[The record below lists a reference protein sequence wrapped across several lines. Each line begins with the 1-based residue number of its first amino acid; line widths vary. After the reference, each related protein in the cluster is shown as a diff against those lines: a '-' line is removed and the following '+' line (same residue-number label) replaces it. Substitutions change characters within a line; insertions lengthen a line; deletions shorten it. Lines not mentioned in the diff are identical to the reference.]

1 MGKKIQLTIPTP
13 CHENWEAMTPVDK
26 GRFCAACQKQV
37 MDFSNMNDRQVVEF
51 FKKPSTGSVCGRF
64 MPNQLQRD
72 MEIPVKRIPW
82 VKYFFQFAIPA
93 FFVSTKA
100 RAQGEV
106 KVNTVINKEVKK
118 DSMIRGQV
126 LTQSCAVKI
135 TGDTVIM
142 EKPAE
147 PGIAIS
153 GRITN
158 ENNEPIS
165 FASVVIKGTRIG
177 VATDAAGFFKLQPP
191 LGWEKITLVASSISF
206 ITKEYSLSRAD
217 HKGTLEIKMDQI
229 LLQQETMGVIVVT
242 KKKKHKKENPMP
254 LMKDPSAVATIN
266 TFKLFPNPVAAGGT
280 LNIEWKQQEEGYY
293 NLEILS
299 LAGQII
305 KQQTIW
311 IDKEARLLSI
321 DMPAANPATYIIRL
335 SNTKTGK
342 AYSEKIMIQ

>member
-64 MPNQLQRD
+64 IPNQLQRD
-72 MEIPVKRIPW
+72 MEIPGKRIPW

-93 FFVSTKA
+93 FFVSAKA
-100 RAQGEV
+100 KAQGEV
-106 KVNTVINKEVKK
+106 RVNAVINKEVKK

-147 PGIAIS
+147 PGIVIS

-158 ENNEPIS
+158 ENNEPVPH
-165 FASVVIKGTRIG
+165 ASVVIKGTRIG
-177 VATDAAGFFKLQPP
+177 VAADAAGFFKLQPAP
-191 LGWEKITLVASSISF
+191 GWKTVTLVTSGVGF
-206 ITKEYSLSRAD
+206 MTKELPVIRSDY
-217 HKGTLEIKMDQI
+217 KGLLEIKLGPVQI
-229 LLQQETMGVIVVT
+229 QEQFMGVIVVT
-242 KKKKHKKENPMP
+242 KKKKHKKEADVP
-254 LMKDPSAVATIN
+254 LLKDPAAVAIIK
-266 TFKLFPNPVAAGGT
+266 TFNLFPNPVAAGGN
-280 LNIEWKQQEEGYY
+280 LNIEWKQQDEGYY

-299 LAGQII
+299 LTGQVI

-321 DMPAANPATYIIRL
+321 DVPVTNPGSYIIRI
-335 SNTKTGK
+335 SNKKTGK
-342 AYSEKIMIQ
+342 ASSEKIIIQ

>member
-1 MGKKIQLTIPTP
+1 MGKKIQLTIPAP
-13 CHENWEAMTPVDK
+13 CHENWEAMTPVEK

-37 MDFSNMNDRQVVEF
+37 MDFSRMNDRQVAEF

-64 MPNQLQRD
+64 MQDQLQRD

-93 FFVSTKA
+93 FFVSAKA
-100 RAQGEV
+100 KAQGEV
-106 KVNTVINKEVKK
+106 RVSTIINKEVKK
-118 DSMIRGQV
+118 DSMTKGQV
-126 LTQSCAVKI
+126 LAKSCAVKI

-147 PGIAIS
+147 PGIVIS

-158 ENNEPIS
+158 ENNEPVPH
-165 FASVVIKGTRIG
+165 ASVVIKGTRIG
-177 VATDAAGFFKLQPP
+177 VVADAAGFFKLQPSP
-191 LGWEKITLVASSISF
+191 GWKTVTLVTSSIGF
-206 ITKEYSLSRAD
+206 MAKEFLVIKSDY
-217 HKGTLEIKMDQI
+217 KGSLEIKMDQI

-242 KKKKHKKENPMP
+242 KKKKHKKEEPVP
-254 LMKDPSAVATIN
+254 LMKDPSAVVPIN
-266 TFKLFPNPVAAGGT
+266 TFKLFPNPITSGGN

-299 LAGQII
+299 LAGQAI

-321 DMPAANPATYIIRL
+321 DIPLANPGTYIIRL
-335 SNTKTGK
+335 SNKKTGK
-342 AYSEKIMIQ
+342 AYSEKMIIQ